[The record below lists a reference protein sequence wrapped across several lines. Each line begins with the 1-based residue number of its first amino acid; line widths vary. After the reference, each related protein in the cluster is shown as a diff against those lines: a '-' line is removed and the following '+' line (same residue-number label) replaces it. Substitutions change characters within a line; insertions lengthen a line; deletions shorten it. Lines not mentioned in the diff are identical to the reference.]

1 MNVFSKMLHK
11 VASRM
16 VRYSDYYRL
25 SELRSQLGF
34 CDKNVV
40 FKLPRVCSCPK
51 KIFLY
56 NRASVYEDAMFI
68 ISPKGENGRFIMKGL
83 SGAAQGLTV
92 ITGNHHR
99 AVDKLMGQTFV
110 SRELDDNKDVVV
122 EEEVWMGCNVTLLSG
137 VTLGRGSTVGTGS
150 VCTKSVPPYSI
161 VIGNPAKV
169 IGFNYTPDEALEHE
183 RLLYPEKDRLP
194 KEVLERNYQK
204 YFKDRVGIIRDY
216 LKL

>member
-1 MNVFSKMLHK
+1 MNVFSEMLHK

-25 SELRSQLGF
+25 SQLRSQLGF
-34 CDKNVV
+34 CDRNVV

-68 ISPKGENGRFIMKGL
+68 ISPEGETGRFIMKGL

-99 AVDKLMGQTFV
+99 VVNEMMGQTFV
-110 SRELDDNKDVVV
+110 SRGKDEDKDVVV
-122 EEEVWMGCNVTLLSG
+122 EEEVWIGCNVTLLSG
-137 VTLGRGSTVGTGS
+137 VIVGRGATVGAGS

-161 VIGNPAKV
+161 VMGNPAKV

-183 RLLYPEKDRLP
+183 RLLYPEKDRLA
-194 KEVLERNYQK
+194 KEVLDNNYQK
-204 YFKDRVGIIRDY
+204 YFRNRIGEIRGI
-216 LKL
+216 LK